1 LKILVAVRGEGVQRG
16 VRQIHTTEIEVLE
29 ICAAFDKNADR
40 LVSQITAV
48 SQCEELK
55 SRTQLGDYQ

>member
-1 LKILVAVRGEGVQRG
+1 MCGEGVQRG
-16 VRQIHTTEIEVLE
+16 VRQIHSTTEVEVLE

-48 SQCEELK
+48 SQCEELQ
-55 SRTQLGDYQ
+55 SRTQLSDFQ